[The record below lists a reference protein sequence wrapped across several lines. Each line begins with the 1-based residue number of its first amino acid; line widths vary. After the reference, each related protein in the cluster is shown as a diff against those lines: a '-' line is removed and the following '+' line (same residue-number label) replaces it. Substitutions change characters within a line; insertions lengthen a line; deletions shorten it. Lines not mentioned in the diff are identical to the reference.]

1 MIKSFFKTAVASV
14 MAVFLLNSQALADE
28 QNQCKDLFSKVQ
40 ETYTNGNFEATII
53 NTAQNGMQMYALA
66 HFSKGSI
73 PYTTWKSLN
82 NEDAGYALRQAL
94 GFDYNHN
101 RSYVGPLSWHQ
112 TLIWDKVFNSKN
124 ELKGYDCTIAGRT
137 RLAGRKVTVLRLA
150 PVDDVRYAFIVS
162 KDDDTFMPVELVVM
176 TPSKMV
182 TTRLTVSAMHAAS
195 AQNLDFPDETFDRIE
210 KINAQNPKNLSANTA
225 VWNELNVPSNFKLV
239 ASGRQEQADGT
250 FLDFQSFT
258 DGIVEFKVYKNSKAT
273 TNIQTAT
280 DGTLTVL
287 RKNSDNH
294 EYAVVGEIP
303 LELSALVLSKI
314 SSSY

>member
-1 MIKSFFKTAVASV
+1 M
-14 MAVFLLNSQALADE
+14 
-28 QNQCKDLFSKVQ
+28 
-40 ETYTNGNFEATII
+40 
-53 NTAQNGMQMYALA
+53 
-66 HFSKGSI
+66 
-73 PYTTWKSLN
+73 
-82 NEDAGYALRQAL
+82 
-94 GFDYNHN
+94 
-101 RSYVGPLSWHQ
+101 
-112 TLIWDKVFNSKN
+112 
-124 ELKGYDCTIAGRT
+124 
-137 RLAGRKVTVLRLA
+137 LRLA

-287 RKNSDNH
+287 RKNSDKH